1 VTIVRCAP
9 VTPVRG
15 ALTAVISLTDISES
29 LKAGDYHAVYVTE
42 AMTEAD
48 KDCVYA
54 GTKNCRTAALART
67 DTK

>member
-1 VTIVRCAP
+1 M
-9 VTPVRG
+9 
-15 ALTAVISLTDISES
+15 SLTEFSGS
-29 LKAGDYHAVYVTE
+29 LKAGDCHAVYVQEDEQHIEGPCWLAHLTE